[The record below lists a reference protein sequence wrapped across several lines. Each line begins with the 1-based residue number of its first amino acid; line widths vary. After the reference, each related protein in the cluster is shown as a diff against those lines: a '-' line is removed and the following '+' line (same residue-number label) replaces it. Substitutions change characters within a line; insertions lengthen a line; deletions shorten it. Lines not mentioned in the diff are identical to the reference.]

1 MIFSEEEVAGDF
13 SDFTGC
19 ENALGVKRETKIR
32 IVSWNLPGGPA
43 VNHCASTAGGTNLTL
58 GLGRCCMA
66 EKLKKKKRIVSSV
79 LGLYAFYLFSLHS
92 DFLQGI
98 S

>member
-66 EKLKKKKRIVSSV
+66 EKLKKKKKNCVFCFGALCFLPVFSS
-79 LGLYAFYLFSLHS
+79 L
-92 DFLQGI
+92 
-98 S
+98 